1 MKINSETKLTG
12 IIGYPLKHTLSPKMH
27 NEVFRA
33 LNLNYLYLP
42 FEVTEEML
50 VQALAGLK
58 ALNLCGVNVTI
69 PYKEKVL
76 PFLDEITMEA
86 KTIGAVNTIVNDR
99 GRLIG
104 YNTDAPGF
112 LLSLKEYGIEI
123 SGKKILLLGAGGA
136 ARAVAYALLTAGAE
150 LIIANRTKKKAE
162 ELAEDF
168 SAVGKILEILELGE
182 DPISLQSYFMAVNTL
197 PLGMHP
203 YEHQMPPVDFTGV
216 SSDFVA
222 YELIYNPP
230 ETIFL
235 KMAKEKG
242 AKTINGLSMLLWQ
255 GVLAF
260 EKWTGVTP
268 PVDVMKKALG
278 ISC

>member
-27 NEVFRA
+27 NEAFRA